1 MKKILCLFLALTL
14 LLSLAACGKC
24 DHNWT
29 KATCETARTCTKCGE
44 IDGKIAGHKWIDAT
58 CETARTCAACGKT
71 DGTPLAHDW
80 VDATY
85 DAPKTCTLCGAT
97 EGESLSQALADEL
110 VGTWVAYAYMDRA
123 AAAPEGFSNENGL
136 PIAFIFH
143 DDGTYEQVPYEK
155 EFDDALTSLK
165 ADLCDYLVAQA
176 YETAAKEGY
185 SQKQADEAFYKDS
198 GMTIREYAEAEV
210 DKMGLDSLSST
221 KTSGTYTVRGNE
233 LTLDNRSTPLT
244 LTIALEDDTLQILGC
259 NDDGWAR
266 LFGDYPIELQRK
278 D

>member
-14 LLSLAACGKC
+14 LLSLSACGKC

-29 KATCETARTCTKCGE
+29 KATCETAKTCTKCGE

-58 CETARTCAACGKT
+58 CETAKTCAACGKT
-71 DGTPLAHDW
+71 DGTPLAHVW
-80 VDATY
+80 TDATY
-85 DAPKTCTLCGAT
+85 EAPKTCTLCGAT

-185 SQKQADEAFYKDS
+185 SQKQADDAFYKDS

-210 DKMGLDSLSST
+210 EKMGLDSLSST

-259 NDDGWAR
+259 NDDGWAK

>member
-1 MKKILCLFLALTL
+1 MKKILCLILALTL

-24 DHNWT
+24 DHSWA

-58 CETARTCAACGKT
+58 CEAARTCAACGKT

-221 KTSGTYTVRGNE
+221 KTSGTYTVRGDG

>member
-14 LLSLAACGKC
+14 LLSLSACGKC

-185 SQKQADEAFYKDS
+185 SQKQADDAFFKDS

-210 DKMGLDSLSST
+210 DKMGFDSLSST
-221 KTSGTYTVRGNE
+221 KTSGTYTVRGDG